1 MELKRKIGRKS
12 LVVLLTLTMI
22 FSMFSSVFAAGSS
35 DIDGHWAEKQLKQWI
50 DNGLLNGYGEGV
62 YKPNQTLTRSEAA
75 AFVNRAFEHEETTE
89 VNFPD
94 VESSDWF
101 YNDVSKALAAGF
113 MTGYEDGTFKPDQN
127 ITRQELAVMIFRLLD
142 LEVKPEAVD
151 SFDDAASIGEW
162 AKGEIGALVDLGIV
176 SGYNN
181 KIQPEG
187 LTTRAEAIV
196 MIQRATEYL
205 YTYSEA
211 GTYGPEEGIDTI
223 LSNVTV
229 TASGVTLQ
237 NLVIEGDL
245 LLTEGI
251 GEGDV
256 HLNNVTVKGTTII
269 SGGGENSIHLKDTV
283 LVTVIVDKKN
293 GKVRIVAEGKTD
305 VKEVTLNSGAKL
317 EESDIDGAGFAD
329 VILSTE
335 IAKDA
340 NVELVGEFET
350 VDVFAATVSIE
361 IPEGAVESLNVD
373 ETAEGVALDLGKDAT
388 IVELVLD
395 AVTEVLGE
403 GTVETVEGEQAE
415 ESNVEVDTTP
425 AAGGSG
431 TSGGGDSTPPA
442 TSQAVINDAYVQV
455 IDPEK
460 TINRSG
466 SSIDFILQ
474 GNPDPQDDLD
484 DSDKLTTFILELEGA
499 ESLTLTRDG
508 ETETIDFYDGALT
521 LPVSLLL
528 GDRDSDKDGVRVDTI
543 KEWPINYPSPF
554 DTLSTDA
561 SVKYTNGDSTEV
573 FSLKLTLGTT
583 LNFESGIA
591 FNSVSLGF
599 GETFPALKSG
609 DSYTFDID
617 NKYNDYKVLTFI
629 IEADNAKKVNV
640 TLPLLDV
647 LDPPDAFKQYYFNA
661 DGIIAIS
668 VPELLGLDDAGSDG
682 VSVGIIKDQIDSI
695 TGNIYDNSN
704 VSKSVTLVIN

>member
-35 DIDGHWAEKQLKQWI
+35 DVDGHWAEKQLKQWI

-75 AFVNRAFEHEETTE
+75 AFVNRAFEHEETAE

-94 VESSDWF
+94 VELSDWF

-187 LTTRAEAIV
+187 LSTRAEAIV

-205 YTYSEA
+205 YTFSEA

-229 TASGVTLQ
+229 TATGVTLQ

-256 HLNNVTVKGTTII
+256 YLNNVTVKGTTII
-269 SGGGENSIHLKDTV
+269 SGGGENSIHLTDTV

-329 VILSTE
+329 IILSTE

-340 NVELVGEFET
+340 KVELVGEFET
-350 VDVFAATVSIE
+350 VDVFSATVSIE
-361 IPEGAVESLNVD
+361 IPEGAIENLNVD

-395 AVTEVLGE
+395 AITEVSGE
-403 GTVETVEGEQAE
+403 GKVESVEGEQAD
-415 ESNVEVDTTP
+415 ESDVDLDSP
-425 AAGGSG
+425 SGGSG
-431 TSGGGDSTPPA
+431 GGSTPA
-442 TSQAVINDAYVQV
+442 TSKAVINNAYVQV
-455 IDPEK
+455 IDPSK
-460 TINRSG
+460 TIEEDMISDSFAFNLSG
-466 SSIDFILQ
+466 L
-474 GNPDPQDDLD
+474 N
-484 DSDKLTTFILELEGA
+484 DSDKLIVFTLELEGA
-499 ESLTLTRDG
+499 ESLTLTKEGG
-508 ETETIDFYDGALT
+508 EEETVDFYNGVLT

-528 GDRDSDKDGVRVDTI
+528 GDRDSNKDGVRVDTI
-543 KEWPINYPSPF
+543 KEGDFSGYTFTTETSIE
-554 DTLSTDA
+554 
-561 SVKYTNGDSTEV
+561 YTNGSPSDD
-573 FSLKLTLGTT
+573 FNLKLTLGST
-583 LNFESGIA
+583 LIFESGVE

-599 GETFPALKSG
+599 GETFPAKKSG
-609 DSYTFDID
+609 GSYTFEID
-617 NKYNDYKVLTFI
+617 SSYNDHKVLTFI

-640 TLPLLDV
+640 TLPKIDS
-647 LDPPDAFKQYYFNA
+647 FKQYYFND

-668 VPELLGLDDAGSDG
+668 VPELLGIADTDSDG
-682 VSVGIIKDQIDSI
+682 VKVGTIKAEIDSI

-704 VSKSVTLVIN
+704 VSKSVTVVIN

>member
-1 MELKRKIGRKS
+1 MELKRKIGKKS
-12 LVVLLTLTMI
+12 LLVLLTLTLI
-22 FSMFSSVFAAGSS
+22 FSMFSSAFAADSS
-35 DIDGHWAEKQLKQWI
+35 DIDGHWAEKQLQQWI

-94 VESSDWF
+94 VEPSDWF
-101 YNDVSKALAAGF
+101 YSDVSKALSAGF
-113 MTGYEDGTFKPDQN
+113 MTGYVDGTFKPDQN

-151 SFDDAASIGEW
+151 SFDDVADIGEW

-176 SGYNN
+176 AGYNN

-205 YTYSEA
+205 YTYHEA
-211 GTYGPEEGIDTI
+211 GTYGPEEGMDTI
-223 LSNVTV
+223 FSNVTV
-229 TASGVTLQ
+229 TTSGVTLQ

-245 LLTEGI
+245 RLAEGI

-256 HLNNVTVKGTTII
+256 YLNNVTVKGTTII
-269 SGGGENSIHLKDTV
+269 LGGGENSIHLTDTV
-283 LVTVIVDKKN
+283 LVTLIVDKEN
-293 GKVRIVAEGKTD
+293 GKVRIVAKGKTD

-350 VDVFAATVSIE
+350 VDVFSATVSIE
-361 IPEGAVESLNVD
+361 IPEGAVENLNVD
-373 ETAEGVALDLGKDAT
+373 KTAEGITLDLGKNAT
-388 IVELVLD
+388 IEELVLD
-395 AVTEVLGE
+395 AITEVSGE
-403 GTVETVEGEQAE
+403 GKIESVEGEQAD
-415 ESNVEVDTTP
+415 ESDVDLDQP
-425 AAGGSG
+425 SGGSG
-431 TSGGGDSTPPA
+431 SGEGSTPA
-442 TSQAVINDAYVQV
+442 KSKAVINNAYVQV

-460 TINRSG
+460 TIKRSG
-466 SSIDFILQ
+466 SSIGFILQ
-474 GNPDPQDDLD
+474 DNPDPLDDLD
-484 DSDKLTTFILELEGA
+484 DSDKLTTFMLELDGA
-499 ESLTLTRDG
+499 ESLTLTKDG
-508 ETETIDFYDGALT
+508 ETETINFYDGVLT

-543 KEWPINYPSPF
+543 KEWPLNYPSPF
-554 DTLSTDA
+554 DKLTTVA
-561 SVKYTNGDSTEV
+561 SIEYTNGSSSGNFNLE
-573 FSLKLTLGTT
+573 LTLGST
-583 LNFESGIA
+583 LNFESGIE
-591 FNSVSLGF
+591 FDSVSLGF
-599 GETFPALKSG
+599 GETFTAIKS
-609 DSYTFDID
+609 DNSYTFDI
-617 NKYNDYKVLTFI
+617 NNSYNDHKVLTFI

-640 TLPLLDV
+640 TLPVIDS
-647 LDPPDAFKQYYFNA
+647 FKQYYFNA

-668 VPELLGLDDAGSDG
+668 VPELLGIDDSDSDG
-682 VSVGIIKDQIDSI
+682 VKVGIIKDQIDSI